1 MIRIGS
7 VEAPSLDLR
16 ADAAQPLSLPRPR
29 ASVDRGPT
37 TRPQVR

>member
-7 VEAPSLDLR
+7 VEAPVLDVR
-16 ADAAQPLSLPRPR
+16 VEGAQPLLPRPR

-37 TRPQVR
+37 ARPQVR

>member
-7 VEAPSLDLR
+7 VEAPVLDLR
-16 ADAAQPLSLPRPR
+16 VEAQSLLPRPR

>member
-7 VEAPSLDLR
+7 VEAPARDVR
-16 ADAAQPLSLPRPR
+16 AEGAQALLPRPR
-29 ASVDRGPT
+29 ASVDGGSA

>member
-7 VEAPSLDLR
+7 VEAPALDLR
-16 ADAAQPLSLPRPR
+16 ADAAQSLLPRPR